1 MKSFTTILLAT
12 AALIATT
19 VADTFPWERLNKND
33 SVLLIVDIRTGLYG
47 LARDFD
53 PTSYYNAMLAHSAMG
68 HLFDLPVIITSSA
81 QTGPNG
87 PFPKEIL
94 DMYVSK
100 AVAWLMGTGC

>member
-47 LARDFD
+47 LAATSTQP
-53 PTSYYNAMLAHSAMG
+53 PTTT
-68 HLFDLPVIITSSA
+68 PC
-81 QTGPNG
+81 
-87 PFPKEIL
+87 
-94 DMYVSK
+94 
-100 AVAWLMGTGC
+100 WLTPRWGICSTFR